1 MVPNSVHLAG
11 VVEQTNLLRDRRVVG
26 GCAKSMMRMA
36 SLPCHNPA
44 TLSWDFRH
52 CQMTI
57 ISCNFHALEAHLFL
71 HCTYQSTSTSGKKTL
86 VAINSVSGNP
96 SGITLAN
103 SPRKRQ
109 VRERDAARDTM
120 GVGECA
126 SCQGTPH
133 VAEGAEMRWD
143 VMQCRLR

>member
-71 HCTYQSTSTSGKKTL
+71 HCAYQSTSTSGKKTL
-86 VAINSVSGNP
+86 VAINSVSGNIRHYSSKQSSKAP
-96 SGITLAN
+96 GSG
-103 SPRKRQ
+103 KRC
-109 VRERDAARDTM
+109 
-120 GVGECA
+120 GEGYDGCWRMCELSRYA
-126 SCQGTPH
+126 T
-133 VAEGAEMRWD
+133 
-143 VMQCRLR
+143 CRRGR